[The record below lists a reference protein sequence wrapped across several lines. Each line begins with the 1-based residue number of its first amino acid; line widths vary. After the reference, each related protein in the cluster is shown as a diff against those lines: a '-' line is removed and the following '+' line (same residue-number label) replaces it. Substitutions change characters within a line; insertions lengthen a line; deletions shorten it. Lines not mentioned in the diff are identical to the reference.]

1 MVRDIAGRGPMAPSR
16 PAPRRGPAQPNGSPA
31 QQKERRLEL
40 QALRAKLEAERLH
53 NQELRRHFAAEIS
66 KMKEAEERERQ
77 LLVQQLQCEWER
89 QQALDAQRLQEQ
101 QRQQRATETRQIL
114 RWKAAELQAAQE
126 PLQKELDATTHQA
139 RELQR
144 QLADELRTPCR
155 SSTAARAKLQ
165 AVLKE
170 LRWETHGDQPA
181 RIRQLQHELELEKKL
196 FIKFIVAGF
205 EDEQEDS
212 QGTKGQEDQ
221 EGPLGKA
228 EPKTPTRAQP
238 ARDAPQKGAKESWGS
253 EKGSSRPVKDA
264 QVQVPE
270 PSDEDKVLPCTL
282 EWMLEQHDRLQ
293 RAMSGLEKQRQALEA
308 KKRLLRE
315 ASTEEECREL
325 QMLQEAKEKLVVLT
339 EQLEEKC
346 RALMKTIQQ
355 DSKTPGP
362 PPSQSSAEAPP
373 PCESAPSPSE
383 EVLLAQLTQLS
394 EEKKRLEEENSRL
407 RRQLDAAMGVQAENA
422 DLKKQ
427 VEQMEEEQNLALR
440 QVSELQAQ
448 LQEAECQLKGLK
460 EIADRGPQLE
470 KKHLE
475 TQLELQ
481 KKEQELESLQ
491 RAQEEGKRQHEEA
504 SQMLRAQ
511 VADLEDRCH
520 HQTQQLELLAEELQR
535 LQSEESSPATT
546 PLPQP
551 SPTHPATSQSQA
563 AEDSPGPCLP
573 AEEDIAEESQEA
585 ETWQQPFDLRAL
597 LERGPQRIRK
607 FLALYS
613 YDPADSPNE
622 HPELELHLTAGQ
634 FVYVIGDMDEDGWYI
649 GERTDGSRGFV
660 PSNLVQEVFDELSLT
675 PEPPE
680 LRDVL
685 LDTDEGESS
694 TDSSSSGEARDDL
707 DKEICPDM
715 MDKWAVA
722 EAFLKELRDVLK
734 EDKETSREGN
744 DDSSDPFCLSLMM
757 EEEKDQGADD
767 TKSQ

>member
-1 MVRDIAGRGPMAPSR
+1 MAPSR
-16 PAPRRGPAQPNGSPA
+16 PAPRRGPAQLNGSPA
-31 QQKERRLEL
+31 QQEERRLEL

-101 QRQQRATETRQIL
+101 QRLQRATETRQML

-155 SSTAARAKLQ
+155 SSSAARAKLQ

-212 QGTKGQEDQ
+212 QGTKGQE
-221 EGPLGKA
+221 GPLGKA
-228 EPKTPTRAQP
+228 EPKMPTRAQP
-238 ARDAPQKGAKESWGS
+238 ARDAAQQGAKESCGS

-270 PSDEDKVLPCTL
+270 PSDEDEVLPGML
-282 EWMLEQHDRLQ
+282 GWMLEQHGRLQ

-308 KKRLLRE
+308 KKCLLRE
-315 ASTEEECREL
+315 VSTEEECREL

-346 RALMKTIQQ
+346 RALLKTIQQ
-355 DSKTPGP
+355 ASKTPGP

-407 RRQLDAAMGVQAENA
+407 QRQLDAAMGVQAENA

-427 VEQMEEEQNLALR
+427 VEQMAEEQNSALQ

-448 LQEAECQLKGLK
+448 LQEAECQLKALK

-470 KKHLE
+470 KKQLE

-491 RAQEEGKRQHEEA
+491 RAQEEGRRQHEEA

-535 LQSEESSPATT
+535 LQSQQSSPATT

-563 AEDSPGPCLP
+563 AEDSPGPCPP
-573 AEEDIAEESQEA
+573 AEEDAAEESQEA
-585 ETWQQPFDLRAL
+585 ETWQQPFDLQAL
-597 LERGPQRIRK
+597 LERGPARIRK

-622 HPELELHLTAGQ
+622 HPELELPLTAGQ

-680 LRDVL
+680 LGDVL

-694 TDSSSSGEARDDL
+694 TDSSSSSSGEARDDR

-715 MDKWAVA
+715 MDNWAVA
-722 EAFLKELRDVLK
+722 EAFLEELRDLLK

-744 DDSSDPFCLSLMM
+744 DDCSDPFCLSLMM
-757 EEEKDQGADD
+757 EEEKDQGWGANG
-767 TKSQ
+767 TKGQ